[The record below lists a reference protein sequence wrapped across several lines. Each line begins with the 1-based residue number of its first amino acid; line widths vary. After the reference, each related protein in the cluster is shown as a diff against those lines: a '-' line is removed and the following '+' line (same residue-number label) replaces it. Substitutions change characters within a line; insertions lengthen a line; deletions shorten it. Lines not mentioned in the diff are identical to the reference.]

1 MKIRSYYCVR
11 AYNSLLFYRRVQD
24 TLSVA
29 FDLGYYASNII
40 LVHEMLKYFI
50 QYVCFK

>member
-24 TLSVA
+24 TLSVIVA
-29 FDLGYYASNII
+29 FDLGYYASYNPST
-40 LVHEMLKYFI
+40 
-50 QYVCFK
+50 CNA